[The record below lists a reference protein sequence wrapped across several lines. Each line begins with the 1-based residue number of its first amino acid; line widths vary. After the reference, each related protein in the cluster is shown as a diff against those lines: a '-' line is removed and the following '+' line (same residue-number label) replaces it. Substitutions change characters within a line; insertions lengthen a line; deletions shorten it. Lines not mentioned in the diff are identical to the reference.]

1 MLQKLNSSTILVV
14 DDEQRNIH
22 LLKRFL
28 NEAGF
33 ANLHTTAD
41 SREALG
47 MYKQLQPDL
56 VLLDISMP
64 FLDGFEVMKQFDE
77 VRGREEY
84 IPVLVLTADI
94 TPETRRRALS
104 CGAKDFLTKPLDLS
118 DVLLRVRNLLET
130 RQLYV
135 QIREHNVHL
144 ERTVWERTHQLADSR
159 REILARLAL
168 AGEYRDHDTGEHTRR
183 VGNIAAAISAA
194 CGSNPEFVD
203 LIRHAAPLH
212 DVGKI
217 GIPDHILRNPGKLKP
232 EEFDLMK
239 LHTTIGAKILS
250 GSQDPLLKMA
260 ESIVLSHHEWW
271 DGSGYPS
278 GLAGA
283 SIPFEGRIVALADNL
298 DALLSERPY
307 KRAWTLEAAVD
318 AIKNLRG
325 KQFDPALTDVLMGL
339 TEKND
344 FLALARAT
352 ESNSASPETTI
363 QDGVDAV
370 GFCETK

>member
-1 MLQKLNSSTILVV
+1 MLQDLNSSTILVV
-14 DDEQRNIH
+14 DDELRNIH

-28 NEAGF
+28 NDAGF

-41 SREALG
+41 SRQALG

-77 VRGREEY
+77 VRGHEEY
-84 IPVLVLTADI
+84 VPVLVLTADI
-94 TPETRRRALS
+94 TPETRRRALT

-135 QIREHNVHL
+135 QIREQNVHL
-144 ERTVWERTHQLADSR
+144 ERTVWERTHQLAESR

-183 VGNIAAAISAA
+183 VGNIAAAISEA
-194 CGSNPEFVD
+194 CGANPEYVD

-217 GIPDHILRNPGKLKP
+217 GIPDHILRKKGKLAP
-232 EEFDLMK
+232 EEFDVMK
-239 LHTTIGAKILS
+239 LHTKIGAKILS
-250 GSQDPLLKMA
+250 GSQDPLLTMA
-260 ESIVLSHHEWW
+260 ESIVLTHHEWW

-307 KRAWTLEAAVD
+307 KRAWTLEAAIE
-318 AIKNLRG
+318 AIKNLKG
-325 KQFDPALTDVLMGL
+325 KQFDPALTDVLVGL
-339 TEKND
+339 TENND
-344 FLALARAT
+344 FLALVRAT
-352 ESNSASPETTI
+352 DSRSASAETKI
-363 QDGVDAV
+363 QGGVDAV

>member
-118 DVLLRVRNLLET
+118 DVLLRVKNLLET

-144 ERTVWERTHQLADSR
+144 ERTVWARTHQLADSR

-217 GIPDHILRNPGKLKP
+217 GIPDHILRKSGKLEP

-325 KQFDPALTDVLMGL
+325 RQFDPALTDVLMGL

>member
-1 MLQKLNSSTILVV
+1 MLKDLNSSTILIV
-14 DDEQRNIH
+14 DDEWRNIH

-28 NEAGF
+28 SEAGF
-33 ANLHTTAD
+33 MNLHTTTD
-41 SREALG
+41 SRQALG
-47 MYKQLQPDL
+47 MYKQLRPDL

-64 FLDGFEVMKQFDE
+64 FLDGFEVMKQFCDE
-77 VRGREEY
+77 FDREEY

-104 CGAKDFLTKPLDLS
+104 SGAKDFLTKPLDLS
-118 DVLLRVRNLLET
+118 EVLLRVRNLLEM
-130 RQLYV
+130 RLLYV
-135 QIREHNVHL
+135 QIREQNLHL
-144 ERTVWERTHQLADSR
+144 ERTVSERTRQLADSR

-168 AGEYRDHDTGEHTRR
+168 AGEYRDEDTGDHTRR
-183 VGNIAAAISAA
+183 VGNIAAALAEA

-217 GIPDHILRNPGKLKP
+217 GIPDHILRKTGKLTV

-239 LHTTIGAKILS
+239 LHTSIGAQMLS
-250 GSQDPLLKMA
+250 GSHDPLLNMA

-278 GLAGA
+278 GLSGV

-298 DALLSERPY
+298 DALTSERPY
-307 KRAWTLEAAVD
+307 KQAWPLDAAVD

-325 KQFDPALTDVLMGL
+325 KQFDPALTDLLVQL
-339 TEKND
+339 TERTD
-344 FLALARAT
+344 FLALARAIGL
-352 ESNSASPETTI
+352 SPVSPETI
-363 QDGVDAV
+363 NQECVEGNGVL
-370 GFCETK
+370 

>member
-118 DVLLRVRNLLET
+118 DVLLRVKNLLET

-217 GIPDHILRNPGKLKP
+217 GIPDHILRKSGKLEP

-325 KQFDPALTDVLMGL
+325 RQFDPALTDVLMGL

>member
-1 MLQKLNSSTILVV
+1 MPQDLNSSTILVV
-14 DDEQRNIH
+14 DDEARNIH

-33 ANLHTTAD
+33 ANLHTTTD
-41 SREALG
+41 SRQALEI
-47 MYKQLQPDL
+47 YKQLQPDL

-64 FLDGFEVMKQFDE
+64 FLDGFEVMKQFE
-77 VRGREEY
+77 EACGNEEY
-84 IPVLVLTADI
+84 IPILVLTADV

-130 RQLYV
+130 RRLYV
-135 QIREHNVHL
+135 QLREHNVHL
-144 ERTVWERTHQLADSR
+144 ERVVWERTHELADSR

-183 VGNIAAAISAA
+183 VGNMAAAISAA
-194 CGSNPEFVD
+194 CGSNPEFVE

-217 GIPDHILRNPGKLKP
+217 GIPDHILRNSGKLKP

-307 KRAWTLEAAVD
+307 KRAWTLEAAVE

-325 KQFDPALTDVLMGL
+325 KQFDPVLTDVLMGL
-339 TEKND
+339 IGKND

-352 ESNSASPETTI
+352 DSNSILAETTI
-363 QDGVDAV
+363 QHGADAV
-370 GFCETK
+370 GFCKTK

>member
-1 MLQKLNSSTILVV
+1 MPQDLNSSTILVV
-14 DDEQRNIH
+14 DDESRNIH

-33 ANLHTTAD
+33 ANLHTTTD
-41 SREALG
+41 SRQALG

-77 VRGREEY
+77 ACGLEEF
-84 IPVLVLTADI
+84 IPILVLTADI

-130 RQLYV
+130 RRLYLQL
-135 QIREHNVHL
+135 REHNVHL
-144 ERTVWERTHQLADSR
+144 ERIVWERTRELADSR

-183 VGNIAAAISAA
+183 VGNIAAAIAAA
-194 CGSNPEFVD
+194 CGSNAEFVD

-217 GIPDHILRNPGKLKP
+217 GIPDHILRNSGKLKP

-283 SIPFEGRIVALADNL
+283 SIPFEGRIVALADTL

-318 AIKNLRG
+318 TIKNLKG

-339 TEKND
+339 TGKND

-352 ESNSASPETTI
+352 DSNPASAETTI
-363 QDGVDAV
+363 QDAVDAV
-370 GFCETK
+370 GSCETK

>member
-1 MLQKLNSSTILVV
+1 MPQSLNSSTILVV
-14 DDEQRNIH
+14 DDEARNIH

-28 NEAGF
+28 NDAGF
-33 ANLHTTAD
+33 TNLHTTAD
-41 SREALG
+41 SRLALG
-47 MYKQLQPDL
+47 MYTELHPDL

-64 FLDGFEVMKQFDE
+64 FLDGFEVMRQFDE
-77 VRGREEY
+77 ARGPEEF
-84 IPVLVLTADI
+84 IPILVLTADI

-130 RQLYV
+130 RRLYV
-135 QIREHNVHL
+135 QLREHNVHL
-144 ERTVWERTHQLADSR
+144 ERTVWERTRELADSR

-183 VGNIAAAISAA
+183 VGNISAAISEA
-194 CGSNPEFVD
+194 CGSNPEFVE

-217 GIPDHILRNPGKLKP
+217 GIPDHILRKSGKLKP

-239 LHTTIGAKILS
+239 HHTTIGAKILS

-283 SIPFEGRIVALADNL
+283 AIPFEGRIVALADNL

-307 KRAWTLEAAVD
+307 KRAWTLDAAVD
-318 AIKNLRG
+318 AIKGLRG
-325 KQFDPALTDVLMGL
+325 KQFDPALTDVLMRL
-339 TEKND
+339 TENGD
-344 FLALARAT
+344 FVALARAT
-352 ESNSASPETTI
+352 GSNSTTPESPI
-363 QDGVDAV
+363 PDGVYED
-370 GFCETK
+370 GYCENK